1 MLSRRVAFPTVVTLA
16 ALSGGLVHA
25 AEWIPSLS
33 VSGMATASDNVL
45 LRPAGQAESDVILSV
60 TPSIGVRKDGARLK
74 VRGSYSPSLFTYV
87 AGSATSTIRNTLTGT
102 ASLEAVENFLY
113 VDARANI
120 YQTFLTPFGPQ
131 PGDLGTSTGNR
142 VETRSLGLTPYIRG
156 RLAGGS
162 TYLVRD
168 DILYTSFDNSTQSDI
183 FGQAASAQ
191 WNGVA
196 DRFIVPSAEYN
207 LNSTKFGSQQPF
219 VAQTARLRATVNV
232 DPEFQLF
239 VSGGYEHND
248 YVLSEQYGPIYGGG
262 FAWKPSPRTNVRAN
276 AENRFFGN
284 TFEVD
289 ASYRTA
295 LSAWV
300 FRAGRRI
307 TTSQQQILQAGNVG
321 LRNAVDSLLAPT
333 IPDPDERAAAV
344 DRILASGN
352 LGSLPLGPT
361 PILAPRVILVESY
374 EPSIAFL
381 GKRATITFSVF
392 WRKTTPLSESL
403 GASPTDPFGTLN
415 TVTQTGGGI
424 GLTHKFD
431 PLLSGDINVLRVVSQ
446 GTPTATVTGDQKS
459 WQSIFRA
466 NLTRQIDPKTFGS
479 VGFRWQVFNSSIFD
493 DYRERAV
500 FVNLT
505 YLFF

>member
-1 MLSRRVAFPTVVTLA
+1 MLTCRLALPTVVATV
-16 ALSGGLVHA
+16 ALSAGFVQA

-33 VSGMATASDNVL
+33 ISGMATATDNAL
-45 LRPAGQAESDVILSV
+45 LQPSGQAQSDVILSV
-60 TPSIGVRKDGARLK
+60 TPTIGVRKEGARLK
-74 VRGSYSPSLFTYV
+74 LRGSYSPSMFTYL
-87 AGSATSTIRNTLTGT
+87 AGSASSTVRNTLAGT
-102 ASLEAVENFLY
+102 ASLEAVQNFLY
-113 VDARANI
+113 VDARASIN
-120 YQTFLTPFGPQ
+120 QTFLTPFGPQ
-131 PGDLGTSTGNR
+131 PGDLGTSTANR

-156 RLAGGS
+156 RLRGGS

-168 DILYTSFDNSTQSDI
+168 DVLYTSFDRANQSDI
-183 FGQAASAQ
+183 FGHAASAQ

-207 LNSTKFGSQQPF
+207 LNSTQFGSQQPF
-219 VAQTARLRATVNV
+219 VAQTARLRGTINL
-232 DPEFQLF
+232 DPEIQLF

-262 FAWKPSPRTNVRAN
+262 FVWKPSPRTNVRGN
-276 AENRFFGN
+276 AEHRFFGN
-284 TFEVD
+284 TFELD
-289 ASYRTA
+289 ASYRTP

-307 TTSQQQILQAGNVG
+307 QTSQQQILQAGNAG
-321 LRNAVDSLLAPT
+321 LRAAVDTLLSPT

-361 PILAPRVILVESY
+361 PILAPRVLLVESY

-381 GKRATITFSVF
+381 GKRSTITFTAF
-392 WRKTTPLSESL
+392 WRKTTPLSEAL
-403 GASPTDPFGTLN
+403 TPSPLDPFGTLN

-466 NLTRQIDPKTFGS
+466 NLTRQIDPKTFAS
-479 VGFRWQVFNSSIFD
+479 VGFRWQVFNSSIFT

-500 FVNLT
+500 LVNLT
-505 YLFF
+505 HIFF